1 MRDVFL
7 KKQKI
12 IKDLLEI
19 YIDLMTERQLYK
31 HIVDFMLL
39 IAHVKK
45 YYCELNMTEKFLSKL
60 YLYVLCPIIFIY
72 YWSR

>member
-31 HIVDFMLL
+31 HIVD
-39 IAHVKK
+39 
-45 YYCELNMTEKFLSKL
+45 
-60 YLYVLCPIIFIY
+60 LCY
-72 YWSR
+72 